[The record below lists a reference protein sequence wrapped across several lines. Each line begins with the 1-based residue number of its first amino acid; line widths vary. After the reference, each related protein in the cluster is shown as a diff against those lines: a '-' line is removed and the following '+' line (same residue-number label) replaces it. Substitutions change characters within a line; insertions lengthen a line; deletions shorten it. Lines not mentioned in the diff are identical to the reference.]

1 MNMDKAFTE
10 LQIRESKMAALCL
23 DLIAENAR
31 LKLNQL
37 NKGERINEGKTKG
50 QNAPGQIEIRSKI
63 KKI

>member
-1 MNMDKAFTE
+1 MNITEAFKNLEAQDTR
-10 LQIRESKMAALCL
+10 LGTLCL

-31 LKLNQL
+31 LELNQI
-37 NKGERINEGKTKG
+37 KGERINEGKTKG